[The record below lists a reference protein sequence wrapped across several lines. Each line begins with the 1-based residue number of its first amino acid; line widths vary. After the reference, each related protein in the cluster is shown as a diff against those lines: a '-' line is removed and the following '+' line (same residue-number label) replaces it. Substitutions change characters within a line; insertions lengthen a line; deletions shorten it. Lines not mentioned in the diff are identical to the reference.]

1 MPLYP
6 VKREIQFFF
15 VASQLYSQSD
25 QGTSGSHSWCIVL
38 DTPEA
43 MEKTRKMTFETRS
56 RSLSPTISLSFARR
70 RTNAIA
76 RIEKVFLSVNSGAVA
91 IEH

>member
-6 VKREIQFFF
+6 VKREIQFFV
-15 VASQLYSQSD
+15 VASQLDSQND
-25 QGTSGSHSWCIVL
+25 QGTSGSHSWSIVL

-43 MEKTRKMTFETRS
+43 MEKTRNTAFETRS

-76 RIEKVFLSVNSGAVA
+76 RIEKVFLSADSGAFT
-91 IEH
+91 IER